1 MILQL
6 FEFSQYIVKEA
17 AQNAYTWLW
26 NVLKQLTSRKAKKCQ
41 EFVLKATGALNYISL
56 ELGKS
61 FTLSSTSKDVD
72 TFSVK
77 QLNGVK
83 LDISALMAFD
93 VPGEVK
99 WMLMD
104 AGGNTAIRCAYD
116 HYPL

>member
-56 ELGKS
+56 EL
-61 FTLSSTSKDVD
+61 
-72 TFSVK
+72 
-77 QLNGVK
+77 
-83 LDISALMAFD
+83 
-93 VPGEVK
+93 
-99 WMLMD
+99 
-104 AGGNTAIRCAYD
+104 
-116 HYPL
+116 